1 MQYRGAIQNL
11 SSIFANSI
19 MAMNLTKEQIVLQ
32 TKNWVKDVVIG
43 CGFCPFANKV
53 FIEDTIHYAVIEGTA
68 LHEHPNKVLE
78 EMLLLE
84 QNPNIE
90 TSLIIFPDAYAHFSA
105 YLHLLKQCEK
115 LSIRKGFEGVFQ
127 IASFHPEYVFGD
139 ADEHDAANY
148 TNRSPYPMLH
158 LIREESL
165 SKAIAFHPDPDGIPQ
180 RNIDFA
186 QAKGID
192 FMKQLLQK
200 SIGLG

>member
-1 MQYRGAIQNL
+1 MNL
-11 SSIFANSI
+11 SS
-19 MAMNLTKEQIVLQ
+19 EQIIQQ
-32 TKNWVKDVVIG
+32 TQNWVRDVVIG

-53 FIEDTIHYAVIEGTA
+53 FIEDTIRYAVIEGTA
-68 LHEHPNKVLE
+68 LHEHPHKVLE
-78 EMLLLE
+78 ELLLLA

-90 TSLIIFPDAYAHFSA
+90 TSLIIFPDAYSHFSA
-105 YLHLLKQCEK
+105 YLNVLKQCEK

-139 ADEHDAANY
+139 ADEQDAANY

-186 QAKGID
+186 HTKGIAYMQALLSHAKGNI
-192 FMKQLLQK
+192 
-200 SIGLG
+200 